1 MTETDER
8 DAIREQK
15 RKELQEKQSEGGAVR
30 ESGDDGQTRPE
41 EPVHVEGAD
50 HLAEV
55 TDTHDVVLVDFY
67 ADWCGPCKM
76 VEPVVEAL
84 HEEGTAVVAKV
95 DIDQHQMLAQRQNVR
110 GVPTMLLYVDGT
122 PVERVVG
129 AKDKASLEA
138 LVAQHA

>member
-15 RKELQEKQSEGGAVR
+15 RKELQEKLGEGGAVR
-30 ESGDDGQTRPE
+30 ESPDDERARPD
-41 EPVHVEGAD
+41 EPVHVEGGD
-50 HLAEV
+50 HLEEV
-55 TDTHDVVLVDFY
+55 TETHDVVLVDFY

-84 HEEGTAVVAKV
+84 HDDGTAVVAKV
-95 DIDQHQMLAQRQNVR
+95 DIDEHQALAQRQNVR

>member
-15 RKELQEKQSEGGAVR
+15 RQELQEKLSDGGAVS
-30 ESGDDGQTRPE
+30 ESGDDAQGRPSG
-41 EPVHVEGAD
+41 PVHVEGAD
-50 HLAEV
+50 HLEEV
-55 TDTHDVVLVDFY
+55 TDAHDVVLVDFY

-84 HEEGTAVVAKV
+84 HDDGTAVVAKV
-95 DIDQHQMLAQRQNVR
+95 DIDEHQALAQRQNVR